1 MCLMSFSMIKG
12 ITKMEINQT
21 NHYKRKRYKREKL
34 IKKYLGGDGNVVD
47 SFVVDKGHKNGLEKH
62 CITDNGI
69 IIIYNVLSGK
79 LISKL
84 VARPQQVKRYYEHTG
99 KYPPLEY
106 ESILELAREHQ
117 ILGYNKIW

>member
-1 MCLMSFSMIKG
+1 
-12 ITKMEINQT
+12 MEINQT

-69 IIIYNVLSGK
+69 IIIYNVSSGK

-99 KYPPLEY
+99 KDPPLEY